1 MCVCFEPRGLG
12 SKAADKEMT
21 GENTYDLRL
30 MKLSEEEKM
39 IGKMKINFF
48 A

>member
-1 MCVCFEPRGLG
+1 MLLSIPRTEIKAPPTPMCVCFEPRGLG

-21 GENTYDLRL
+21 GENTY
-30 MKLSEEEKM
+30 
-39 IGKMKINFF
+39 